1 MHFKTTGQLTTNL
14 GVHAVYIV
22 NGWYSKKV
30 RTMALKKSKVKQT
43 ILVRTG
49 RKKFQIQW
57 RDEILSELM
66 ISEDKFN

>member
-14 GVHAVYIV
+14 GVYAVYIV